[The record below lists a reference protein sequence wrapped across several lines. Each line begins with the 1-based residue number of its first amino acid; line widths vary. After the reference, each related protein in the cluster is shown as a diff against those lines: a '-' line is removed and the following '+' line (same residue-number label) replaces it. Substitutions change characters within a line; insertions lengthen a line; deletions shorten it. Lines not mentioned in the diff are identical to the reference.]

1 MPRVVPRPP
10 LLNINE
16 TPETPDP
23 DTGIYLLLAAGAAGA
38 RSSELGGGGRKKKG
52 KKKNR
57 GKGNGKW

>member
-1 MPRVVPRPP
+1 MFPA
-10 LLNINE
+10 LLSTPGFNINE

-38 RSSELGGGGRKKKG
+38 RSSELGGGGRKKG

-57 GKGNGKW
+57 GKGDGKW